1 MKKFYQY
8 FKIEVSQF
16 VKGYDLGDLKQHHL
30 VHTSEAS
37 KKNKFEEAETSRQ
50 L

>member
-16 VKGYDLGDLKQHHL
+16 VKGHNLGDSKQHHL
-30 VHTSEAS
+30 VHTSEAVN
-37 KKNKFEEAETSRQ
+37 KNKLEEADASRQ